1 MWDWCPCQRWRGA
14 LGVLGPGSSPLHTG
28 GARGEGRCRGEHIY
42 QRTRALQLPRPCGGC
57 SRGASSIS
65 PCSFPGRPSL
75 LSPRLSRERTL
86 GSGRSDT
93 LPIAPRPAAAAQG
106 ALEVPHWATL
116 PAQEVR
122 TGPQLPPP
130 PPLCKLFA
138 KAFISVATPPCA
150 RVSVATPSRRTGPS
164 DASRRAA
171 HVLRRD
177 LRKAPLCP
185 RFGGFLFFPI
195 HPRPPHPR
203 PLRVH
208 KGIELCPFSAPPPGT
223 PTDAPWD
230 GSGGWHGV
238 QYPKLLAPARGFDW
252 AGGPRS
258 GSCPQSLPQSS
269 TSALTPVR
277 RGRQGSSPLCTVLLS
292 PEHLEG

>member
-1 MWDWCPCQRWRGA
+1 MGSTSTSAPGVCSSPGPAAGA
-14 LGVLGPGSSPLHTG
+14 PVVHRASRRAPSPSARPSSLPGSP
-28 GARGEGRCRGEHIY
+28 E
-42 QRTRALQLPRPCGGC
+42 
-57 SRGASSIS
+57 
-65 PCSFPGRPSL
+65 
-75 LSPRLSRERTL
+75 
-86 GSGRSDT
+86 SGRWV
-93 LPIAPRPAAAAQG
+93 PAGVTPSPSPHGRQQQHK
-106 ALEVPHWATL
+106 EPWRCTVPHWATL

-122 TGPQLPPP
+122 TGPQLPRP

-150 RVSVATPSRRTGPS
+150 RVSVATPSRSTGPS

-171 HVLRRD
+171 HVLRRH

-269 TSALTPVR
+269 TSALTPVQ
-277 RGRQGSSPLCTVLLS
+277 RGWQGSSPLCTVLLS